1 MPIRLHGLFKKK
13 HLFLNLPQDLSFDPG
28 HLEVT
33 DLFIKLGSGQ
43 SGLSGK
49 EAKKRLFKYGY
60 NQPAKK
66 VKKKLLHEI
75 LMEFANPLV
84 VLLLIIGLFSFFFS
98 DRFSAIIIFVM
109 ATMSA
114 LLSFYQ
120 EHKAEK
126 AVEKL
131 NAMVRVTASV
141 MREGSIKELNTRD
154 IVPGDVISLSAGDIV
169 SADMR
174 LISANDLFL
183 SESSLTGESLPVE
196 KTARTA
202 SALGLGVKS
211 PNLVFMGSSVVSGT
225 ALGLVFHTGQHTEF
239 GKVAGSLEVVSV
251 ETSFNKGIK
260 SFTWL
265 MIWAILSMVVIIL
278 LINFLDKNNFF
289 ESLIFAL
296 AVAVGLAPET
306 LPMIVTI
313 NLSKGALLMSRRKVV
328 VTKLDSIQSFGAM
341 DVLCTDKTG
350 TLTLDKVVLE
360 KHTDVFGQESEEV
373 FEFGFINSFY
383 QTGLKNLL
391 DKAVLAHDKPHLQS
405 MEKIDEI
412 PFDFSRKIMSVVVKE
427 SNGGHI
433 LVSKGAP
440 EEIIKRSGFYENHGQ
455 AVPLDGKILEQIQ
468 NQYSSLSREGF
479 RVLALASRHFS
490 RPQTE
495 YGREDETGL
504 VIKGF
509 MAFLD
514 PAKPDA
520 KATVD
525 ALEKVGVRIVIIT
538 GDNELVT
545 RKICGDIGLSTTEML
560 TGEQVEK
567 MPETELLIAVEK
579 TNIFSRMLPLQ
590 KQRII
595 QALQKCG
602 HTVGYMGDGINDAP
616 ALKVADVGI
625 SVNNAAEVAR
635 ESASIILLEKNLAVL
650 SDGVL
655 EGRKVFGNI
664 IKYIRMSSSSNF
676 GNMLSM
682 TGASLF
688 LPFLPMLPTQILLNN
703 FLYDL
708 SQIGIPTDEVDKEY
722 LDKPKP
728 WRIDLIKKYMVTVG
742 PVSSLFDFLTFGM
755 MWWVFDGY
763 IHQNLFR
770 TGWFIE
776 SLVSQTIVVYVI
788 RTKKIPFIQSR
799 PSKLLVLTTL
809 LVLFAGIVMPYTK
822 LAEFFG
828 LVRPPG
834 LYFLL
839 LAGLMLAYLFLV
851 QIVKNWFIRKF
862 EHD

>member
-328 VTKLDSIQSFGAM
+328 VKKLDSIQSFGAM

>member
-1 MPIRLHGLFKKK
+1 MPIRLHSLFKKK
-13 HLFLNLPQDLSFDPG
+13 HLFLNLPQDYPFNPAC
-28 HLEVT
+28 LEVGE
-33 DLFIKLGSGQ
+33 LFKKLGSGQ
-43 SGLSGK
+43 SGLNGK

-66 VKKKLLHEI
+66 VKKKLFHEI

-84 VLLLIIGLFSFFFS
+84 VLLLIIGVFSFFFS

-114 LLSFYQ
+114 MLSFYQ

-131 NAMVRVTASV
+131 NALVRVTASV
-141 MREGSIKELNTRD
+141 LREGKVIEINTRD
-154 IVPGDVISLSAGDIV
+154 IVPGDVVSLSAGDIV

-174 LISANDLFL
+174 IISANDLFL

-196 KTARTA
+196 KTARTV
-202 SALGLGVKS
+202 SAIQDETRS
-211 PNLVFMGSSVVSGT
+211 ANLIFMGSSVVSGT
-225 ALGLVFHTGQHTEF
+225 ALGLVFHTGQYTEF
-239 GKVAGSLEVVSV
+239 GKMAGSMEAVSV
-251 ETSFNKGIK
+251 ETTFDKGIK

-265 MIWAILSMVVIIL
+265 MIWAIVSMVVIIL
-278 LINFLDKNNFF
+278 LINYLDKNNFF
-289 ESLIFAL
+289 ESLVFAL

-313 NLSKGALLMSRRKVV
+313 NLSKGALQMSKKKVV
-328 VTKLDSIQSFGAM
+328 VKKLDSIQSFGAM

-350 TLTLDKVVLE
+350 TLTMDKVVLE
-360 KHTDVFGQESEEV
+360 KHTDVFGQESEAV
-373 FEFGFINSFY
+373 FDYGYLNSFY

-391 DKAVLAHDKPHLQS
+391 DKAVLAHDKPHLQA

-412 PFDFSRKIMSVVVKE
+412 PFDFSRRIMSVVMKE
-427 SNGGHI
+427 SGGGHI

-440 EEIIKRSGFYENHGQ
+440 EEIIKRSGFYESQGQ

-468 NQYSSLSREGF
+468 NQYSALSREGF
-479 RVLALASRHFS
+479 RVLALAVRQFAK
-490 RPQTE
+490 PQAE
-495 YGREDETGL
+495 YGTGDETGL

-545 RKICGDIGLSTTEML
+545 RKICEDIGLSTTEML
-560 TGEQVEK
+560 TGDQVEK
-567 MPETELLIAVEK
+567 MSEPELLVAVEN

-595 QALQKCG
+595 QILQKCG

-650 SDGVL
+650 SEGVL

-682 TGASLF
+682 TGASLI
-688 LPFLPMLPTQILLNN
+688 LPFLPMLPVQILLNN

-708 SQIGIPTDEVDKEY
+708 SQIGIPTDGVDKEY
-722 LDKPKP
+722 LEKPKP
-728 WRIDLIKKYMVTVG
+728 WRIDLIKKYMITVG
-742 PVSSLFDFLTFGM
+742 PISSLFDFLTFAM
-755 MWWVFDGY
+755 MWWVFSGY
-763 IHQNLFR
+763 IYQDLFR

-776 SLVSQTIVVYVI
+776 SLISQTVVVYVI

-799 PSKLLVLTTL
+799 PSKLLVFTTL
-809 LVLFAGIVMPYTK
+809 LILSVGIIIPYTK
-822 LAEFFG
+822 LAGFFG
-828 LVRPPG
+828 LVRPPA
-834 LYFLL
+834 LYFWL
-839 LAGLMLAYLFLV
+839 LAGMMVVYLFLV
-851 QIVKNWFIRKF
+851 QIVKNWFIRRF
-862 EHD
+862 EQS